1 MSEPRVIGEPAE
13 ILLVEDN
20 PADVELTRQGLLA
33 GRLANRLH
41 VATNGD
47 EALDFLHRRGQYH
60 DAPRPDMILL
70 DLNLPGKDGREVLAD
85 VKSDESLR
93 DIPIIVLTTS
103 TAEEDVLR
111 SYKLHANAYIT
122 KPVDF
127 SQFVDAVKMIAQHWF
142 ALVKL
147 PPRKES

>member
-1 MSEPRVIGEPAE
+1 MSRKEPIGAPVE

-20 PADVELTRQGLLA
+20 PADVELTRQGFLA
-33 GRLANRLH
+33 GRLANRLY
-41 VATNGD
+41 VAATGD
-47 EALDFLHRRGQYH
+47 EAIEFLHRRGEYR
-60 DAPRPDMILL
+60 DAPRPDLILL

-85 VKSDESLR
+85 VKSDEELK

-111 SYKLHANAYIT
+111 SYRLYANAYIT

-127 SQFVDAVKMIAQHWF
+127 TQFVDAVKMIAQHWF

-147 PPRKES
+147 PSRQES

>member
-1 MSEPRVIGEPAE
+1 MTEIEMAGVPVE

-20 PADVELTRQGLLA
+20 PGDVELTRQGFLA

-41 VATNGD
+41 VATTGD
-47 EALDFLHRRGQYH
+47 EAIEFLHRRGPYH
-60 DAPRPDMILL
+60 DAPRPDLILL

-85 VKSDESLR
+85 VKDDESLR
-93 DIPIIVLTTS
+93 DIPVIVLTTS

-147 PPRKES
+147 PPRQDS

>member
-1 MSEPRVIGEPAE
+1 MSEKELIGQPVE

-20 PADVELTRQGLLA
+20 PGDVELTRQGFLA
-33 GRLANRLH
+33 GRLANRLS
-41 VATNGD
+41 VAATGD

-60 DAPRPDMILL
+60 DAPRPDLILL
-70 DLNLPGKDGREVLAD
+70 DLNLPGTDGREVLAE
-85 VKSDESLR
+85 VKSDASLR

-103 TAEEDVLR
+103 TAAEDVLG

-147 PPRKES
+147 PPREGL

>member
-1 MSEPRVIGEPAE
+1 MSETELIGEPVE
-13 ILLVEDN
+13 IVLVEDN
-20 PADVELTRQGLLA
+20 PGDVELTRQGFLA
-33 GRLANRLH
+33 GRLTNRLH
-41 VATNGD
+41 VATTGD
-47 EALDFLHRRGQYH
+47 EALDFLHRRGRHH
-60 DAPRPDMILL
+60 DAPRPDLILL
-70 DLNLPGKDGREVLAD
+70 DLNLPGKDGREVLSD
-85 VKSDESLR
+85 VKSEESLR

-147 PPRKES
+147 PPRQEP